1 MIVDVLYVFFYDMD
15 IYVNYSIEIFVFI
28 RKGEGIVMLDFVLLD
43 IFGKFMRN
51 FDNDFSEKRL
61 RN

>member
-61 RN
+61 RD

>member
-51 FDNDFSEKRL
+51 FDNEFSEKRL